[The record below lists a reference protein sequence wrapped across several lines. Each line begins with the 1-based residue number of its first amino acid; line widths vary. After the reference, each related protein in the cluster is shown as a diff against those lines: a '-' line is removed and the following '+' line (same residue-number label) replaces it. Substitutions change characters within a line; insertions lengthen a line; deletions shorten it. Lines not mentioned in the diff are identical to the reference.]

1 MTTTREELTV
11 TQAAERLG
19 HSEQR
24 VRDMCGRGELRAR
37 KVPMDSAPYER
48 WAVDAAAVDRYTSQ
62 SAVDVDALTGK
73 RALVATDAEQVPVQ
87 VLGWMRQERN
97 TVRVARLDSDGRTVV
112 DASEIVDVHDLR
124 QHPDGPEPE
133 GGEFWYVCSKCGQA
147 KPEHDYYTVRADRYA
162 GGTKRVPECKACHL
176 EGKREHDRAYYA
188 ANREDIAARQHAA
201 WKASQEREQAALCEA
216 GYIPTDEAQERLG
229 VSRQFVGS
237 LAKRGKIERHPSRR
251 GWYAAASVDRY
262 LEEKASM

>member
-1 MTTTREELTV
+1 MMTTTREELTV

-19 HSEQR
+19 HSEQW

-73 RALVATDAEQVPVQ
+73 RALVATGAEQVSVQ
-87 VLGWMRQERN
+87 VLGWMRRGRN

-147 KPEHDYYTVRADRYA
+147 KPEGDYYAVSADRYA

-176 EGKREHDRAYYA
+176 EGKRESDRAYHA
-188 ANREDIAARQHAA
+188 ANREGIAERRRATR
-201 WKASQEREQAALCEA
+201 KASQEREQAALREA
-216 GYIPTDEAQERLG
+216 GYISTDEAQERLG
-229 VSRQFVGS
+229 VSRQFVS
-237 LAKRGKIERHPSRR
+237 NLAARGKIERHPSRR
-251 GWYAAASVDRY
+251 GWYAAASVERY
-262 LEEKASM
+262 LEERAA